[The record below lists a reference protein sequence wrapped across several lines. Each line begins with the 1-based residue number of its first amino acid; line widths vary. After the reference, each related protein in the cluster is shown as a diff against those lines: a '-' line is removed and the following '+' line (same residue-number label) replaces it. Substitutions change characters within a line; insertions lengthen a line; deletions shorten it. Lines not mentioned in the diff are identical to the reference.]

1 MNNDLSLHDISV
13 LRHMLKYCQEIEDAL
28 VYFGND
34 EALFRNNAVF
44 RNAVCMPIQ
53 QIGELTKHLSD
64 VFIEKNTQIPWSQ
77 IKGMR
82 DWFAHQYFNMDI
94 EVIWEVAIVDIPPL
108 KAFLREM
115 LD

>member
-1 MNNDLSLHDISV
+1 MLNRDREIISHI
-13 LRHMLKYCQEIEDAL
+13 RRYCVEIELAQKH
-28 VYFGND
+28 FGD
-34 EALFRNNAVF
+34 DREVF
-44 RNAVCMPIQ
+44 LANPIYRNAVSMPIQ

-64 VFIEKNTQIPWSQ
+64 VFIENNTQIPWSQ

-108 KAFLREM
+108 KAFLLEM